1 MDKKNVLY
9 ATMGYEL
16 LRGGR
21 SKQNGP
27 LNNALQPLRIQIKK
41 ENVMKKRKKKKL
53 AIYACVQLELPS
65 ADPQTYKT
73 TLDTC

>member
-1 MDKKNVLY
+1 
-9 ATMGYEL
+9 MGYEL

-41 ENVMKKRKKKKL
+41 EKCNEKEKKEKIWQSML
-53 AIYACVQLELPS
+53 VCVQLELPS

-73 TLDTC
+73 TLDTW

>member
-41 ENVMKKRKKKKL
+41 EKCNEKEKKEKIGNLCLCAARAPIGRPTDL
-53 AIYACVQLELPS
+53 
-65 ADPQTYKT
+65 
-73 TLDTC
+73 